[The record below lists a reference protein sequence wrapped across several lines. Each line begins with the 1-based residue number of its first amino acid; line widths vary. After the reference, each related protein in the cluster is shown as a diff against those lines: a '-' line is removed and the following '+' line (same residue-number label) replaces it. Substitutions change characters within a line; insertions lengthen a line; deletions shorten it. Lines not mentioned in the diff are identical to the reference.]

1 MISRIHKF
9 YRYFVYRIFHF
20 NNDSP
25 EINVMVFLGM
35 VHGSIVL
42 AVLIILDILFDIGF
56 PPNLDKSEW
65 YLLALL
71 FFALQFLIFFR
82 PSKWKTYFKEFENES
97 KEEKR
102 KGTILVWGYIIFSSF
117 SPIYIPVI
125 WDAYFR

>member
-1 MISRIHKF
+1 M
-9 YRYFVYRIFHF
+9 YRIYHIN
-20 NNDSP
+20 NNDP
-25 EINVMVFLGM
+25 EMKVMMFICI
-35 VHGSIVL
+35 VHSSLVL
-42 AVLIILDILFDIGF
+42 ASLIILDIIFNIGY
-56 PPNLDKSEW
+56 PHDLDKSEW
-65 YLLALL
+65 TLLVLL

-125 WDAYFR
+125 WDAFFR

>member
-1 MISRIHKF
+1 M
-9 YRYFVYRIFHF
+9 YRIFHF

-97 KEEKR
+97 KEERR

>member
-1 MISRIHKF
+1 MISKIHKF

-42 AVLIILDILFDIGF
+42 AVLIILDILFDVGF

-125 WDAYFR
+125 WDAFFR

>member
-1 MISRIHKF
+1 MISRIQKF
-9 YRYFVYRIFHF
+9 YRYLVYRIFHIN
-20 NNDSP
+20 NNDP
-25 EINVMVFLGM
+25 EIKVISFIGM

-102 KGTILVWGYIIFSSF
+102 KGTILVWGYIIFSTF

-125 WDAYFR
+125 WDAFFR

>member
-1 MISRIHKF
+1 MISKIQKF
-9 YRYFVYRIFHF
+9 YRYLVYRIYHF

-25 EINVMVFLGM
+25 EINVMVFLGL

-125 WDAYFR
+125 WDTFFR

>member
-1 MISRIHKF
+1 MISKIQKF
-9 YRYFVYRIFHF
+9 YRYLVYRIYHIN
-20 NNDSP
+20 NNDP
-25 EINVMVFLGM
+25 EMKVMMFICIIHTCHVISVFFIL
-35 VHGSIVL
+35 SI
-42 AVLIILDILFDIGF
+42 IFNFDY
-56 PPNLDKSEW
+56 PDLDKSELS
-65 YLLALL
+65 LLALL

-125 WDAYFR
+125 WDAFFR

>member
-1 MISRIHKF
+1 MISKIHKF
-9 YRYFVYRIFHF
+9 YRYFVYRIYHF

-25 EINVMVFLGM
+25 EINVMVFLGL

-71 FFALQFLIFFR
+71 FFVLQFLIFFR

-125 WDAYFR
+125 WDAFFR